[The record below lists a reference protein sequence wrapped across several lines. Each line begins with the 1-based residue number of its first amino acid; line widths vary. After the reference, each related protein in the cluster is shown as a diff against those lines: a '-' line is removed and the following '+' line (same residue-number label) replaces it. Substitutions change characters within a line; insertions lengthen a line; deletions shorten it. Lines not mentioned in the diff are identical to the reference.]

1 MASSRLPVNFSFTNQ
16 RVDSFSSP
24 GVNLEA
30 GMNVIVFASRKGGS
44 GKSTLAAHLAA
55 HVHKATKPILLVD
68 ADPQGSLTL
77 WHKLRGTNEP
87 PIKSAVNSVSGIVA
101 AAKRDGIEW
110 VFIDTPPNLSAVVD
124 DAIRN
129 ATMVIIPARP
139 GVFDVN
145 AVQET
150 IQTCRSARKPYA
162 VVVNGAPAERDG
174 AESRIVTIAREAPAN
189 ITRKAGPRPRSPG
202 CGARSNVRS
211 RRSAGRRRHRAP
223 CTSRRR
229 NNAAFFS
236 IL

>member
-1 MASSRLPVNFSFTNQ
+1 
-16 RVDSFSSP
+16 
-24 GVNLEA
+24 
-30 GMNVIVFASRKGGS
+30 MNVIVFASRKGGS

-129 ATMVIIPARP
+129 ATMVIIAARRASP
-139 GVFDVN
+139 TRSWSTAHPPN
-145 AVQET
+145 AT
-150 IQTCRSARKPYA
+150 
-162 VVVNGAPAERDG
+162 APRA
-174 AESRIVTIAREAPAN
+174 AS
-189 ITRKAGPRPRSPG
+189 SPSHAKRWRNSVRR
-202 CGARSNVRS
+202 CGAARLPT
-211 RRSAGRRRHRAP
+211 AP
-223 CTSRRR
+223 
-229 NNAAFFS
+229 
-236 IL
+236 